1 MFGGRGDGEPNGEI
15 PPSRQAQMREEACER
30 ESALMDVLKNVVA
43 DQQTEQQQQD
53 ETDAEQQGRASAE
66 AQPTTGR
73 FKKHGSG
80 FSFFGMKSKSRD
92 HVLR

>member
-1 MFGGRGDGEPNGEI
+1 
-15 PPSRQAQMREEACER
+15 MREEACER

-43 DQQTEQQQQD
+43 EEQTEQQQQQQD

-73 FKKHGSG
+73 FKKNGSG